1 MRNATSLVWPLG
13 GLLATLLLT
22 TTTFAVD
29 GSNEAGPAT
38 AYGRMADGFDFPVG
52 RPDAVGYHKARGF
65 TPNGHLGEDWN
76 GDGGGDTDLGDP
88 IYVIGHGIVVLAR
101 DVKGG
106 WGNVVIV
113 RHAYHEPAEGN
124 AVKLIDSLYGHLDTM
139 LVREGQQ
146 MARGQQIA
154 TMGTAHGLYDAHL
167 HFEIRKNITVG
178 MYRSA
183 FPRDFSIY
191 HDPTQF
197 VAAHRQ
203 IRGGGGFTQLAMN
216 TFIPYPG
223 TGGGTGTLAPADD
236 AYELGINRSPGKLA
250 AAESSKLNK
259 SAYSIKRRPTTGDSA
274 FDKINNGFHADRYDD
289 IRKGN

>member
-1 MRNATSLVWPLG
+1 MRSAPSLVWPLG
-13 GLLATLLLT
+13 GLLATFLVAAT
-22 TTTFAVD
+22 TLAID

-38 AYGRMADGFDFPVG
+38 ANGRLADGFDFPVG

-101 DVKGG
+101 DVRGG

-113 RHAYHEPAEGN
+113 RHAYRDPAEGE
-124 AVKLIDSLYGHLDTM
+124 AVKMIDSLYGHLDTI
-139 LVREGQQ
+139 LVHEGQQ
-146 MARGQQIA
+146 VTRGQQIA

-183 FPRDFSIY
+183 FARDFTIY

-197 VAAHRQ
+197 LMSHRQ
-203 IRGGGGFTQLAMN
+203 LRGGGGGALIAMN

-223 TGGGTGTLAPADD
+223 TGGLPATDG
-236 AYELGINRSPGKLA
+236 AYELGINHSPARLA
-250 AAESSKLNK
+250 AVESSKLNK
-259 SAYSIKRRPTTGDSA
+259 SAYTIRPRATGNTA
-274 FDKINNGFHADRYDD
+274 FDKINNSFQVDRYSDL
-289 IRKGN
+289 RKSN